1 MLASTTSVDDSGLLD
16 VLLPAFHAAHP
27 DYKVKVVAVGSGEA
41 LALGLR
47 GDADVLI
54 THSPS
59 AEQRF
64 MAEGGGR
71 THATF
76 MRNDFVLVGPPN
88 DPAGARSAA
97 VSRALLSVAA
107 AGAPFISRGDDSGTH
122 AREQTLW
129 DAAGV
134 DPSGASWYMSI
145 GQGMGEALR
154 VASERGGYTLTD
166 RATYLS
172 LMETLLLDILVA
184 GDRGLTNE
192 YSVIT
197 TTRGRNCDG
206 ADALAAWLR
215 SEDGQALIGAF
226 GAERFGRALFEPLLR
241 RP

>member
-1 MLASTTSVDDSGLLD
+1 MGLHQASVIW
-16 VLLPAFHAAHP
+16 
-27 DYKVKVVAVGSGEA
+27 E
-41 LALGLR
+41 R
-47 GDADVLI
+47 
-54 THSPS
+54 
-59 AEQRF
+59 
-64 MAEGGGR
+64 AEG
-71 THATF
+71 AK
-76 MRNDFVLVGPPN
+76 FVDN
-88 DPAGARSAA
+88 RY
-97 VSRALLSVAA
+97 SRAHRWEFDGGAVVPASSSPAVVPLPLS
-107 AGAPFISRGDDSGTH
+107 
-122 AREQTLW
+122 

-154 VASERGGYTLTD
+154 VASERGGSTLTD